1 MYLIN
6 GKFSKKIK
14 DDSICIITFKVV
26 YEDPLAKLFK
36 EVYND
41 SLFKNA
47 LPTSTLLRSKLKNK

>member
-26 YEDPLAKLFK
+26 YENPLAKLFK
-36 EVYND
+36 EVYNE
-41 SLFKNA
+41 SLFKSM
-47 LPTSTLLRSKLKNK
+47 PPSSVLRSKLKK